1 MSRIAFIFGL
11 LLGIVAASFCAWA
24 QTAPQSQ
31 ATSSIAGTV
40 VDAITGQPLKSAS
53 VWARNFQ
60 PGAGGRHFASAS
72 TDAEGHFLLDG
83 LVPGRYGVS
92 ASREDYVGQRRGG
105 NGSGGKLIAV
115 VADQHVDNVTLQL
128 TPGAVVAGHVRD
140 AAGKA
145 LTGVSVEVLR
155 YFYDGGQKQLH
166 GVRSATLTNTEGEY
180 RITGLAP
187 SRYYLRA
194 SSATTSETNND
205 SAGKSSGN
213 PSSKEAYASAYY
225 PGNSD
230 LTRAV
235 ELVVLPGADLSG
247 IDLTL
252 PSVRTVDVSG
262 RVLVAG
268 NSTPAAK
275 AEVNLVD
282 ADGASSF
289 TRQCT
294 ADAKGNFQLHDVL
307 PGNYVLLAEIEQ
319 PTKTSKVLFGSKAM
333 TVGKANLSKVE
344 VAVAPGSDVSGHIRL
359 EDKAND
365 KAKVDFTRISVEL
378 QPQGNS
384 SVTAL
389 MPGVDNALVNA
400 DGSFVFSD
408 VPQGTYQINFSPM
421 LPGYYVKTTGA
432 ADVLETGISV
442 SGGQPL
448 AALDLTLSSKVAR
461 LEGDVS
467 TSDQPAA
474 GASVV
479 LVPEGNRS
487 AHTQY
492 YRRSTTDQSGR
503 FAISNVI
510 PGDYKVFAFEELDRG
525 ASVNPDFLQPF
536 EDRSQ
541 SVNLQE
547 GGDLNVRLEI
557 IPASEMSP

>member
-1 MSRIAFIFGL
+1 MFGL
-11 LLGIVAASFCAWA
+11 LLGTIAASFCIWA
-24 QTAPQSQ
+24 QTAPPSQ
-31 ATSSIAGTV
+31 ATASISGTV

-60 PGAGGRHFASAS
+60 TGSGGRHFASAS
-72 TDAEGHFLLDG
+72 TDAEGHFTLDG

-105 NGSGGKLIAV
+105 NGSGGKLISV
-115 VADQHVDNVTLQL
+115 VADQHIDNVILQL

-166 GVRSATLTNTEGEY
+166 GVRSAALTNAEGEY

-187 SRYYLRA
+187 NRYYLRA
-194 SSATTSETNND
+194 SSATTSESSND
-205 SAGKSSGN
+205 SSGKSASGN
-213 PSSKEAYASAYY
+213 SSPKEAYASAYY
-225 PGNSD
+225 PGSSD
-230 LTRAV
+230 LIRAV

-262 RVLVAG
+262 KVLITG

-275 AEVNLVD
+275 ADVNLVD
-282 ADGASSF
+282 ADGASSA
-289 TRQCT
+289 TRQCV
-294 ADAKGNFQLHDVL
+294 ADAKGNFQLRDVL

-319 PTKTSKVLFGSKAM
+319 PTKTSKVFFGSKPM
-333 TVGKANLSKVE
+333 TVGKVNMSKVE
-344 VAVAPGSDVSGHIRL
+344 IAIAPGSDVSGHIHF
-359 EDKAND
+359 EDKADDN
-365 KAKVDFTRISVEL
+365 AKVDLTHISVEL

-408 VPQGTYQINFSPM
+408 VSQGTYLINFSPM
-421 LPGYYVKTTGA
+421 VPGYYVKTTGA

-442 SGGQPL
+442 SGGQPF
-448 AALDLTLSSKVAR
+448 AALDVTLSSKVAR
-461 LEGDVS
+461 LAGDVTS
-467 TSDQPAA
+467 SDQPAA

-479 LVPEGNRS
+479 LVPEGSRS
-487 AHTQY
+487 ADTQY
-492 YRRSTTDQSGR
+492 YRRSMTDQSGR
-503 FAISNVI
+503 FTISNVI

-525 ASVNPDFLQPF
+525 VSLNPDFLQPF

-541 SVNLQE
+541 SVHLQE

-557 IPASEMSP
+557 IPASEVSP